1 MARKRLKKITK
12 IPEIMKVTYMTV
24 LSIFL
29 LFPFALM
36 LFMSV
41 KDRRQ
46 IVFEFFSIS
55 RPFHWSNYAIAFR
68 HIRPLVINSV
78 IMAVGAMVM
87 TAFVASIAGYA
98 FAKLDFPF
106 KRFLFGILFV
116 KMMLPGIMT
125 LIPSFI
131 LAMRLGILDT
141 YWPVILFAVGRSQ
154 PFWVFVMRIF
164 VSQQPE
170 DLFESMRLD
179 GAGEFGIFIYL
190 AVPLLRPMIALMSI
204 NVFIGVWN
212 DYIWPLVTI
221 PTFSR
226 RPLTVG
232 LAHLTQ
238 ANPGDF
244 GMLTAGYTLA
254 AIPLL
259 LLFLLSM
266 RQFVE
271 GLTAGAIKL

>member
-1 MARKRLKKITK
+1 MASASMIL
-12 IPEIMKVTYMTV
+12 TV
-24 LSIFL
+24 L
-29 LFPFALM
+29 
-36 LFMSV
+36 
-41 KDRRQ
+41 
-46 IVFEFFSIS
+46 
-55 RPFHWSNYAIAFR
+55 
-68 HIRPLVINSV
+68 
-78 IMAVGAMVM
+78 
-87 TAFVASIAGYA
+87 VASLAGYA

-106 KRFLFGILFV
+106 KRVLFGILFI

-131 LAMRLGILDT
+131 LAMRLNILDT
-141 YWPVILFAVGRSQ
+141 YWPVILFTVGRSQ

-179 GAGEFGIFIYL
+179 GAGELHIFIHL
-190 AVPLLRPMIALMSI
+190 AIPLLRPMIALMSI
-204 NVFIGVWN
+204 NIFIGVWN

-221 PTFSR
+221 PTFSL

-232 LAHLTQ
+232 LAHLAQT
-238 ANPGDF
+238 NPGDY

-254 AIPLL
+254 SIPLL
-259 LLFLLSM
+259 ILFIISM